1 MNLLVLTILSVII
14 FPCVVAIEPL
24 TTGLGIGLTAAGSA
38 LWMAKDKIICQ
49 FSECCQEPY
58 IRNQLSGLQQSLDD
72 KLFGQH
78 IAKSVVYKTLY
89 SHLRKFEPKKALVLS
104 FHGMTGAGKNY
115 IAQLIAEN
123 IYKEGTNSKY
133 VHIYL
138 STVHFPDKDRVEF
151 YKNQL
156 QNEIKAKVKSCARS
170 LFIFDEVD
178 DMDPGIID
186 AIKPFLDYH
195 PVIDGVDYRKSIFIF
210 LSNTG
215 AQKIY
220 TTAKK
225 NWESGLAR
233 EDLKLEYFDES
244 LNNLAYNSE
253 GGLKKTDIIERAL
266 IDAAVPFLP
275 LEKRHVMLC
284 IKAEIDKH
292 NLVDQEEESRPVKA
306 YTEDDLSALADLRS
320 YDKEGVFSKMGCKK
334 LESLVAAFME
344 EY

>member
-24 TTGLGIGLTAAGSA
+24 TTGIGLTAAGSA

-58 IRNQLSGLQQSLDD
+58 IRNQLSGFQQSLDD

-233 EDLKLEYFDES
+233 EDLKLEHFDES

-284 IKAEIDKH
+284 IQAEIDKH
-292 NLVDQEEESRPVKA
+292 NLVDHEEESRPVKA